1 MARGPKRHL
10 KRLNAPKHWM
20 LSKLGGCWAP
30 RPTTGPHKMREC
42 LPMCLILK
50 NRLKYALTRKE
61 TMTIVKRRLVE
72 VDGKVR
78 TDLNYPTGFM
88 DVVSIAKTAEKF
100 RLLYD
105 SKGRFVLHKVKNPEE
120 AKFKLCRVKELSNGN
135 KASIGRNP
143 FNNGQAG
150 TIPYLVTHDGRTVR
164 YPDPL
169 AKPQDTIKFDITT
182 GKMTG
187 LVKFDIGN
195 CAMITGGAN
204 KGRVGVITSKERHP
218 GSFDIIHLQ
227 DRRGNKF
234 STRTGNVFCIGEGVK
249 PWISLPRA
257 KGLKYT
263 AIEERDMAI
272 KAAAEKDGKK
282 SKK

>member
-20 LSKLGGCWAP
+20 LSKLGGTWAP
-30 RPTTGPHKMREC
+30 RPSTGPHKLRDC

-61 TMTIVKRRLVE
+61 TQTIVMRRLVE

-78 TDLNYPTGFM
+78 TDLNYPAGFM
-88 DVVSIAKTAEKF
+88 DVISLAKTDEKF

-105 SKGRFVLHKVKNPEE
+105 SKGRFVLHRVKNPEE
-120 AKFKLCRVKELSNGN
+120 AKFKLCRVKDLSNGN

-143 FNNGQAG
+143 FHNGQAG
-150 TIPYLVTHDGRTVR
+150 AIPYITTNDGRTVR

-169 AKPQDTIKFDITT
+169 VKPNDTIKLDIAS
-182 GKMTG
+182 GKIVG
-187 LVKFDIGN
+187 CIKFDIGN

-204 KGRVGVITSKERHP
+204 KGRVGVITTKEKHP

-227 DRRGNKF
+227 DKRGNKF
-234 STRTGNVFCIGEGVK
+234 STRSGNVFCIGEGPK
-249 PWISLPRA
+249 PWISLPQK
-257 KGLKYT
+257 KGLKYSV
-263 AIEERDMAI
+263 IEEREMAL
-272 KAAAEKDGKK
+272 KAASDKDGKK
-282 SKK
+282 KK

>member
-1 MARGPKRHL
+1 M
-10 KRLNAPKHWM
+10 
-20 LSKLGGCWAP
+20 
-30 RPTTGPHKMREC
+30 
-42 LPMCLILK
+42 
-50 NRLKYALTRKE
+50 
-61 TMTIVKRRLVE
+61 RRLIE

-78 TDLNYPTGFM
+78 TDMNFPAGFM
-88 DVVSIAKTAEKF
+88 DVVSINKTDEKF

-105 SKGRFVLHKVKNPEE
+105 SKGRFVLHRLKSREE
-120 AKFKLCRVKELSNGN
+120 GKFKLCRVKDLKNGS

-143 FNNGQAG
+143 FQNGQQAA
-150 TIPYLVTHDGRTVR
+150 IPYIVTHDGRTVR

-169 AKPQDTIKFDITT
+169 VKLQDTVKLDITT

-187 LVKFDIGN
+187 VIKFDVGN

-204 KGRVGVITSKERHP
+204 KGRVGVITSKEKHP

-234 STRTGNVFCIGEGVK
+234 STRSANVFCIGEGAK
-249 PWISLPRA
+249 PWVSLPRA

-263 AIEERDMAI
+263 VIEEREMAV
-272 KAAAEKDGKK
+272 KADKSDKK
-282 SKK
+282 KK

>member
-1 MARGPKRHL
+1 M
-10 KRLNAPKHWM
+10 KRLAAPKHWM
-20 LSKLGGCWAP
+20 LSKLGGTWAP
-30 RPTTGPHKMREC
+30 RPSTGPHKMRDC
-42 LPMCLILK
+42 LPLCLVLK

-61 TMTIVKRRLVE
+61 TMTIVMRRLIE

-78 TDLNYPTGFM
+78 TDLNYPAGFM
-88 DVVSIAKTAEKF
+88 DIIGIQKTDEKF

-105 SKGRFVLHKVKNPEE
+105 SKGRFVLHRVKNPEE
-120 AKFKLCRVKELSNGN
+120 AKFKLCRVKELSNGS

-143 FNNGQAG
+143 FQSGQQGA
-150 TIPYLVTHDGRTVR
+150 IPYVVTHDGRTLR

-169 AKPQDTIKFDITT
+169 LKPQDTVKLDITT

-187 LVKFDIGN
+187 VIKFEVGN

-204 KGRVGVITSKERHP
+204 KGRVGVITTKEKHP

-234 STRTGNVFCIGEGVK
+234 STRSANVFCIGEGVK
-249 PWISLPRA
+249 PWVSLPRA

-263 AIEERDMAI
+263 VIEEREMSL
-272 KAAAEKDGKK
+272 KAEKD
-282 SKK
+282 SKKKK

>member
-1 MARGPKRHL
+1 
-10 KRLNAPKHWM
+10 
-20 LSKLGGCWAP
+20 
-30 RPTTGPHKMREC
+30 
-42 LPMCLILK
+42 MCLILK

-61 TMTIVKRRLVE
+61 TMTIVKRRHVE

-105 SKGRFVLHKVKNPEE
+105 SKGRFVLHRLKNPEE
-120 AKFKLCRVKELSNGN
+120 AKFKLCRIKDRSIGA
-135 KASIGRNP
+135 KATIGRNP
-143 FNNGQAG
+143 FNNGPSGA
-150 TIPYLVTHDGRTVR
+150 IPYIVTHDGRTVR

-169 AKPQDTIKFDITT
+169 AKANDTIKFDLST
-182 GKMTG
+182 GKMIG
-187 LVKFDIGN
+187 LIKFDAGN
-195 CAMITGGAN
+195 VAMVTGGAN
-204 KGRVGVITSKERHP
+204 KGRVGVITSKEKHP

-227 DRRGNKF
+227 DKRGNKF
-234 STRTGNVFCIGEGVK
+234 STRSANVFCIGEGVK
-249 PWISLPRA
+249 PWVSLPRA

-263 AIEERDMAI
+263 VLEERDMAA

>member
-20 LSKLGGCWAP
+20 LSKLGGTWAP
-30 RPTTGPHKMREC
+30 RPSTGPHKLRDC
-42 LPMCLILK
+42 LPMCLVLK

-61 TMTIVKRRLVE
+61 TQTIVMRRLVE

-78 TDLNYPTGFM
+78 TDMNYPAGFM
-88 DVVSIAKTAEKF
+88 DVISIAKTDEKF

-105 SKGRFVLHKVKNPEE
+105 NKGRFVLHRVKNPEE
-120 AKFKLCRVKELSNGN
+120 AKFKLCRVKDLSNGS

-143 FNNGQAG
+143 FHNGQQGA
-150 TIPYLVTHDGRTVR
+150 TPYVITHDGRTIR
-164 YPDPL
+164 YPDPIV
-169 AKPQDTIKFDITT
+169 KPQDT
-182 GKMTG
+182 
-187 LVKFDIGN
+187 VKFDIASGKITGCIKFDVGN
-195 CAMITGGAN
+195 TAMITGGAN
-204 KGRVGVITSKERHP
+204 KGRVGVITSKEKHP
-218 GSFDIIHLQ
+218 GSFDIIHLA

-234 STRTGNVFCIGEGVK
+234 STRSANVFCIGEGVK

-263 AIEERDMAI
+263 IIEQREMSQ
-272 KAAAEKDGKK
+272 KSEKD
-282 SKK
+282 SKKKK

>member
-1 MARGPKRHL
+1 
-10 KRLNAPKHWM
+10 M
-20 LSKLGGCWAP
+20 LSKLGGTWAP
-30 RPTTGPHKMREC
+30 RPSTGPHKMRDC

-61 TMTIVKRRLVE
+61 TQTIVMRRLVE

-78 TDLNYPTGFM
+78 TDMNYPAGFM
-88 DVVSIAKTAEKF
+88 DVVGVANTDEQY

-105 SKGRFVLHKVKNPEE
+105 NKGRFVLHRVKNPEE
-120 AKFKLCRVKELSNGN
+120 GKFKLCRVKTLANAS
-135 KASIGRNP
+135 KATSGKNP
-143 FNNGQAG
+143 FANGQAG
-150 TIPYLVTHDGRTVR
+150 AIPYVVTHDSRTIR

-169 AKPQDTIKFDITT
+169 AKPNDTVKVDIASGKITGIIKFD
-182 GKMTG
+182 
-187 LVKFDIGN
+187 VGN
-195 CAMITGGAN
+195 TAMITGGAN

-218 GSFDIIHLQ
+218 GSFDIIHMQ

-234 STRTGNVFCIGEGVK
+234 STRSGNVFCIGEGVK
-249 PWISLPRA
+249 PWVSLPRA

-263 AIEERDMAI
+263 VQEEREMQL

-282 SKK
+282 KK